1 MQDIISICAMR
12 SSISRAISCHESGRL
27 FNASISR
34 VKNISQNHWVD
45 GENQSGALHSISIT
59 GSGNDSSFH
68 GHGGNFL
75 CGSSLVRV
83 VLRLAESRTLSVF
96 MIGDSSIISSGVTGR
111 YFQSQYRICI
121 SSGSLN
127 HNSISS

>member
-1 MQDIISICAMR
+1 MIS
-12 SSISRAISCHESGRL
+12 
-27 FNASISR
+27 
-34 VKNISQNHWVD
+34 
-45 GENQSGALHSISIT
+45 
-59 GSGNDSSFH
+59 GSGNGQYSS
-68 GHGGNFL
+68 GRSGNFL

-83 VLRLAESRTLSVF
+83 VLRLAESRTLSVLS
-96 MIGDSSIISSGVTGR
+96 IVVISSVISSGVTGR